1 MKHQA
6 WIAIGGNQG
15 DVLKNFH
22 SAYQHIHHHAQCS
35 IQACSK
41 IYQTP
46 PLGPAN
52 QPDYFNAVLW
62 ISTSFHPKTLLAFL
76 QSIEKQHGRIRQQ
89 RWGARTL
96 DLDILAFNQLCLNT
110 PNLILPHPE
119 MHKRQFVLKPLCD
132 IDANWHHPLMNQT
145 ANTLLQQLIKL
156 GESPLPTGI
165 TWSSISR

>member
-15 DVLKNFH
+15 DVLKNFL
-22 SAYQHIHHHAQCS
+22 SAYQHIHHHSQCR
-35 IQACSK
+35 IKACSK

-62 ISTSFHPKTLLAFL
+62 IATSFHPKTLLTFL

-89 RWGARTL
+89 HWGARTL
-96 DLDILAFNQLCLNT
+96 DLDIVAFNQLCLNT

-132 IDANWHHPLMNQT
+132 IDSNWHHPLMNQT
-145 ANTLLQQLIKL
+145 ADALLQQLIKL
-156 GESPLPTGI
+156 GESPLPTG
-165 TWSSISR
+165 TAWSSISR